1 MSIAIASSNFILV
14 SLFVCTRRIYFM
26 SSDDLLFL
34 LFFITHSAKTLACK
48 LNTDL
53 KANLNRHPYVIQP
66 RSELGSKSYI
76 FMENDK
82 TVSLANLL
90 QHLLFGE
97 LYLNE
102 KFNSYYDI

>member
-14 SLFVCTRRIYFM
+14 SLFVCTARIYFM

-34 LFFITHSAKTLACK
+34 LFFITHNTKTLACK
-48 LNTDL
+48 LNSDL

-66 RSELGSKSYI
+66 
-76 FMENDK
+76 
-82 TVSLANLL
+82 
-90 QHLLFGE
+90 E

-102 KFNSYYDI
+102 KFNLYYDL